1 VRRERGV
8 GYGENMKEVRFRLVT
23 GTDPDLFEERLNHAV
38 SELPE
43 DAIIVDI
50 LFSTAHSGRV
60 AEYSALIY
68 YKDVEPWKD

>member
-1 VRRERGV
+1 
-8 GYGENMKEVRFRLVT
+8 MKDVHFRLVT
-23 GTDPDLFEERLNHAV
+23 GTDPELFEERLNHAV

-68 YKDVEPWKD
+68 YKEVEPWKD

>member
-1 VRRERGV
+1 MRARGSV
-8 GYGENMKEVRFRLVT
+8 GYGEGMKDVHFRLVT
-23 GTDPDLFEERLNHAV
+23 GTDPELFEERLNHAV

-68 YKDVEPWKD
+68 YKEVEPWKD

>member
-1 VRRERGV
+1 
-8 GYGENMKEVRFRLVT
+8 MKDVHFRLVT
-23 GTDPDLFEERLNHAV
+23 GTDPELFEERLNHAV

-43 DAIIVDI
+43 DVIIVDI

-68 YKDVEPWKD
+68 YKEVEPWKD